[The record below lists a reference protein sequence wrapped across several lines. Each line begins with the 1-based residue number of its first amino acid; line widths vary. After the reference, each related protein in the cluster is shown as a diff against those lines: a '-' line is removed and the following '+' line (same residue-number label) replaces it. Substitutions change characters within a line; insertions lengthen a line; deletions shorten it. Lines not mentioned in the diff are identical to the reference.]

1 MISFYRFEGTSGI
14 LGGSGLEQFP
24 CFLFFCKF
32 FSGLISKSDETVN
45 AFHFCGLPIEFF
57 LSFDDRFFMF
67 RVVLIVNM
75 VEFIHL
81 MGCPMRIVPYKLL
94 RLVELLCFQDLLLDR
109 IGGMRQDRF
118 QVMFL
123 NG

>member
-14 LGGSGLEQFP
+14 LGGSRLEQFP

-32 FSGLISKSDETVN
+32 FSGLIPKSDEAVN
-45 AFHFCGLPIEFF
+45 AFHFCGFPIKFF

-75 VEFIHL
+75 VEFIHS
-81 MGCPMRIVPYKLL
+81 MGCSMRIVPYKLL
-94 RLVELLCFQDLLLDR
+94 RLVELLCFKDLLLDG
-109 IGGMRQDRF
+109 ICGMRQDRIH
-118 QVMFL
+118 VMFL
-123 NG
+123 DG